1 MNLSK
6 NFLKTISGK
15 KDIVKVRQ
23 DLRRR
28 NIGPHLW
35 LTQSARNPNKIMKPV
50 TPYVLSKS
58 EFKAFVSCIESL
70 KTPTGYYSVLGKHL
84 QKKNFGGLKSHD
96 YHVLM

>member
-15 KDIVKVRQ
+15 KDIVKVRR

-28 NIGPHLW
+28 NIRPHLW
-35 LTQSARNPNKIMKPV
+35 LTQSARNPNKMVKPAA
-50 TPYVLSKS
+50 PYVLSKT
-58 EFKAFVSCIESL
+58 EFEAFVSCIESL
-70 KTPTGYYSVLGKHL
+70 KTPTGYCSVLGKHL
-84 QKKNFGGLKSHD
+84 RKKNFGGLKSHD